1 VPARPAVPSEAQV
14 REYLTTL
21 SNWGRWGREDELGT
35 INLITPAKRQA
46 AARLVTHGESVSCAR
61 PISTEIAADT
71 TVQPLRFMVDSGEG
85 RDTVSAERALQRRG
99 AAEFIGM
106 VFHGYTI
113 THVDAPSHY
122 FWDGKL
128 YNGRS
133 CNTVTSREGA
143 TVSSVEVLRDG
154 VVSRGVLLDVAR
166 ARGVPWLEAGVGVM
180 PEDLEAAEEAQGV
193 RVESGDILLVRTG
206 YYGRRLAEGP
216 VNPLKAGNPALHAA
230 CCPWLRDRGVA
241 MIGTDTHNDVNPLPY
256 PSMGNSF
263 HVVCLVA
270 MGLWLIDNANLEDL
284 ARVAARLG
292 RWEFLLAVAPLRLHN
307 VTGSPVNPIAVF

>member
-21 SNWGRWGREDELGT
+21 SNWGRWGSADELGT

-61 PISTEIAADT
+61 PITTEITADT
-71 TVQPLRFMVDSGEG
+71 TVPPLRFMVDSGEG

-143 TVSSVEVLRDG
+143 TVNSVEVLRDG

-166 ARGVPWLEAGVGVM
+166 ARSVPWLEAGVGVM
-180 PEDLEAAEEAQGV
+180 PEDLEAAERAAGV

-241 MIGTDTHNDVNPLPY
+241 MIGTDTHNDVTPLPY

-292 RWEFLLAVAPLRLHN
+292 RWEFLLTVAPLRLHN
-307 VTGSPVNPIAVF
+307 VTGSPVNPIALF